1 MFKSL
6 FKSGEPYFLLSGEDK
21 CSVFEFSQS
30 LMYLS
35 NQSVIS
41 TTDIITEHIPEE
53 LLLSKIRSGK
63 PFNVLLL
70 SFEIACFLHSAVI
83 NTSVPDEVVIKLKQH
98 ILSHIVEM
106 ENGSG
111 SIWAE
116 NDIPYFNK
124 FIMSYFDSI
133 LKFVQAQQN
142 GQLTDGTGR
151 DFIEDLLE
159 IYELPSDSVNVID
172 KSILSSKL
180 NVNIFSALASF
191 SDGVLQW
198 KNS

>member
-1 MFKSL
+1 
-6 FKSGEPYFLLSGEDK
+6 
-21 CSVFEFSQS
+21 
-30 LMYLS
+30 
-35 NQSVIS
+35 
-41 TTDIITEHIPEE
+41 
-53 LLLSKIRSGK
+53 
-63 PFNVLLL
+63 
-70 SFEIACFLHSAVI
+70 
-83 NTSVPDEVVIKLKQH
+83 
-98 ILSHIVEM
+98 M